1 MLPGVVNVAFSVY
14 WIKYYDYYFEWSSSP
29 GLSYLNPWPILDK
42 GFFMYY
48 FLITIQEEY
57 IFSHILM
64 KKRINRMT
72 LSTLEACRQSCGTK
86 THIGNAQSRIHHHCR
101 YKWKKT
107 HLTPTKT
114 LGWKKKTLN
123 QAITQPTSA
132 RTTSSLYF
140 QTLAMPNAPYCQKYF
155 FPMEGEW
162 WTAAD
167 YLPVATI
174 QSLIVVHQNSR
185 ASCAV
190 WTACCQC
197 DVWIQLILLAH
208 LQIYWM
214 CINNIPHLLPYFT
227 RHGHLHIDIF

>member
-42 GFFMYY
+42 GFFYVLFSNNYPRRIY
-48 FLITIQEEY
+48 F
-57 IFSHILM
+57 FSYSY

-132 RTTSSLYF
+132 RTTSSMYF

-227 RHGHLHIDIF
+227 RHGHLHIYT